1 MDANAGSGLF
11 LDGEPNPGGSLTMLR
26 ACVPCGPSGGF
37 AMSTWNTNECRALLT
52 DLESL
57 IAWCMDEIFELAK
70 TDGDKDRKMELVAL
84 EYRARLLLKRW
95 KQLDRN

>member
-1 MDANAGSGLF
+1 
-11 LDGEPNPGGSLTMLR
+11 
-26 ACVPCGPSGGF
+26 
-37 AMSTWNTNECRALLT
+37 MSIWNTNECQALLGDLEQSPRRVQLHHA

-70 TDGDKDRKMELVAL
+70 PSEDKERKRELAAL
-84 EYRARLLLKRW
+84 ESRARVLLKRW